1 MLYSS
6 LRMKVMEFLH
16 LSLLKRKGVDIFVS
30 LQEMKLCNWN
40 KKNLMTV
47 LNGPVMEFLFAIL
60 KIAFTVRDQN

>member
-1 MLYSS
+1 
-6 LRMKVMEFLH
+6 MKVMEFLH

-30 LQEMKLCNWN
+30 LQEMKLCNWK
-40 KKNLMTV
+40 KKNLMTL